1 MPCTGASR
9 RWPEEEQGRMRL
21 AFAHKLVAYLFAGL
35 GLTALMLG
43 TTFSSIESL
52 LLIVAFVASWFA
64 EPPLLD
70 RPGYSRFW
78 NAAAVVFLVIQIGR
92 AMAGEATLTVGVQYA
107 AFLQISRLSH
117 RKTAADYQQIAIL
130 GFLHL
135 IAGTVLSAGLDYA
148 IVFFGFVVVMPWM
161 LALTHLRKE
170 LETHHGPGTP
180 MLRGDLDSREFATPA
195 FFGGTTLLAIP
206 LFILTAAMFFA
217 FPRVGFGF
225 LSNLGART
233 QSVAGFGDDVELG
246 GFGTIRDDPTVVM
259 RVKPKNR
266 PNPPQQSI
274 AVRLRGTSFDR
285 YSEGRWS
292 RTQTTGAA
300 LARLQNEYIVFR
312 PPRPEDQEYEII
324 LDPMEEAVL
333 FLPQGT
339 VALRVPPTVRA
350 GRDRY
355 RRITH
360 APGLDI
366 RYGGRVEAPL
376 TYQAFVAPK
385 RRGFKERIPPALR
398 EHYVEVPAG
407 YERVAALAREVVRD
421 TSHPHAQAQLVER
434 YLRGG
439 GNFRY
444 TLDQP
449 DTEGKDPLHVF
460 LFEAKAGHCEYFS
473 TAMAL
478 MMRSLGLPAR
488 NVTGFLGADYN
499 PYGDYYAVR
508 NGHAH
513 SWVEVLIDGRW
524 ITFDPTPASGQVFAP
539 PSGLEVKLRQM
550 MDAMRVRW
558 ADYVVEYNIR
568 DQAKAL
574 RGLAAWYRSFRGDR
588 RGAHPNA
595 DDGSADDQDF
605 GPIPFR
611 PDWRWFVA
619 IMTTF
624 GVGVLYARWHRKRR
638 RQTRAGRQ
646 LDPDRDRAVR
656 LYLSLESS
664 LRSAGQARPPDVTPI
679 EHAEELGRSG
689 FPAADEVRE
698 VTDAYLA
705 ARFGEN
711 GLPPQDYHRLRQV
724 SRSVRGKA
732 KRRPTA

>member
-1 MPCTGASR
+1 
-9 RWPEEEQGRMRL
+9 MRF
-21 AFAHKLVAYLFAGL
+21 AFAHKLVTYMFAGL
-35 GLTALMLG
+35 GLSALMLG
-43 TTFSSIESL
+43 TTFTPIESL
-52 LLIVAFVASWFA
+52 VLTAAFVASWFV

-78 NAAAVVFLVIQIGR
+78 NIAAVVFLLIQIAR
-92 AMAGEATLTVGVQYA
+92 SMAGEATLMVGVQYA

-135 IAGTVLSAGLDYA
+135 IAGTVLSVGLDYA
-148 IVFFGFVVVMPWM
+148 FVFFGFVVVMPWM

-170 LETHHGPGTP
+170 LETQHGVGSP
-180 MLRGDLDSREFATPA
+180 MLRGELESRQLATPA
-195 FFGGTTLLAIP
+195 FFGGTTLLAVP

-225 LSNLGART
+225 LSSFGTRT

-259 RVKPKNR
+259 RVKPKHQ
-266 PNPPQQSI
+266 PDPPPRSI
-274 AVRLRGTSFDR
+274 GLRLRGTSFDH

-292 RTQTTGAA
+292 RTPVAGVEVQ
-300 LARLQNEYIVFR
+300 RLQDQYILLR
-312 PPRPEDQEYEII
+312 PPKPEDHEYEII

-333 FLPQGT
+333 FLPEGT
-339 VALRVPPTVRA
+339 VALQVPPVIRS
-350 GRDRY
+350 GRSRY
-355 RRITH
+355 RRVVY
-360 APGLDI
+360 APGLDV
-366 RYGGRVEAPL
+366 RYRGRLEAPL
-376 TYQAFVAPK
+376 TYKAFAAQK
-385 RRGFKERIPPALR
+385 RAGFPETIPRALR
-398 EHYVEVPAG
+398 ERYVEIPPG
-407 YERVAALAREVVRD
+407 YERIASLAQEVVRGVSD
-421 TSHPHAQAQLVER
+421 PRGQAQRVEQ

-439 GNFRY
+439 DNFRY
-444 TLDQP
+444 TLEQP
-449 DTEGKDPLHVF
+449 DTEGRDPLHVF

-473 TAMAL
+473 TSMAI

-513 SWVEVLIDGRW
+513 SWVEVLIDGQW
-524 ITFDPTPASGQVFAP
+524 ITFDPTPASGQAFAS
-539 PSGLEVKLRQM
+539 PSGLAVKLRQM

-558 ADYVVEYNIR
+558 AEYVVEFNIR

-574 RGLAAWYRSFRGDR
+574 QGLAAWYRSLRRD
-588 RGAHPNA
+588 RGAAPANTANNLVGEH
-595 DDGSADDQDF
+595 DF

-619 IMTTF
+619 IMSTF
-624 GVGVLYARWHRKRR
+624 GVGVLFVRWSRKRR

-664 LRSAGQARPPDVTPI
+664 LRSAGHARPPDATPT

-689 FPAADEVRE
+689 FVAAAEVRE

-711 GLPPQDYHRLRQV
+711 GLAPQDYHRLRQV
-724 SRSVRGKA
+724 SRSIRNKA
-732 KRRPTA
+732 RRPPIA

>member
-1 MPCTGASR
+1 
-9 RWPEEEQGRMRL
+9 MRF
-21 AFAHKLVAYLFAGL
+21 AFAHKLVAYIFAGL
-35 GLTALMLG
+35 GLIALMLG
-43 TTFSSIESL
+43 TTFSPIESL
-52 LLIVAFVASWFA
+52 LVVVAFVASWFA

-78 NAAAVVFLVIQIGR
+78 NVAAVVFFFIQIAR
-92 AMAGEATLTVGVQYA
+92 AIGGEAMLTVGVEYA

-117 RKTAADYQQIAIL
+117 RKTANDYQQIAIL

-148 IVFFGFVVVMPWM
+148 VVFFGFVVVMPWM

-170 LETHHGPGTP
+170 LETQHGQGSP
-180 MLRGDLDSREFATPA
+180 MLRGELESSELATPA
-195 FFGGTTLLAIP
+195 FFGGTTLLAVP

-225 LSNLGART
+225 LSSLGART

-266 PNPPQQSI
+266 PTPPPRSI
-274 AVRLRGTSFDR
+274 GLRLRGTSFDR

-292 RTQTTGAA
+292 RTQ
-300 LARLQNEYIVFR
+300 LAGSEMKHLQDEYIVFR
-312 PPRPEDQEYEII
+312 PPKPGDREYEII

-333 FLPQGT
+333 FLPEGT
-339 VALRVPPTVRA
+339 VALQVPPVVRS
-350 GRDRY
+350 GRNRY
-355 RRITH
+355 RRVVQ
-360 APGLDI
+360 APGLDL
-366 RYGGRVEAPL
+366 RYDGRAGAPL
-376 TYQAFVAPK
+376 TYKAFATPK
-385 RRGFKERIPPALR
+385 RRGFTERIPKALGKR
-398 EHYVEVPAG
+398 YVEVPPG
-407 YERVAALAREVVRD
+407 YERVDALAREIVRGVSD
-421 TSHPHAQAQLVER
+421 PHVQAQRVER

-444 TLDQP
+444 TLEQP
-449 DTEGKDPLHVF
+449 DTEGKDPVHVF

-473 TAMAL
+473 TAMAI

-513 SWVEVLIDGRW
+513 SWVEVLIKGQW
-524 ITFDPTPASGQVFAP
+524 VTFDPTPASGQVFTA
-539 PSGLEVKLRQM
+539 PSGLAVRLRQM

-558 ADYVVEYNIR
+558 AEYIVEYNIR
-568 DQAKAL
+568 DQARAL
-574 RGLAAWYRSFRGDR
+574 QGLAAWYRSLRAK
-588 RGAHPNA
+588 RGAAQSNEAGDSGHE
-595 DDGSADDQDF
+595 QDF

-611 PDWRWFVA
+611 PDWRWFIA
-619 IMTTF
+619 IMSIF
-624 GVGVLYARWHRKRR
+624 GVGVLVVRWSRKRR

-664 LRSAGQARPPDVTPI
+664 LRTAGQARPSDVTPT
-679 EHAEELGRSG
+679 EHAEELGRAG
-689 FPAADEVRE
+689 FLAADEVSE
-698 VTDAYLA
+698 VTHAYLA
-705 ARFGEN
+705 ARFGET

-724 SRSVRGKA
+724 SRSIRAKA
-732 KRRPTA
+732 KRPPIA

>member
-1 MPCTGASR
+1 
-9 RWPEEEQGRMRL
+9 MRF
-21 AFAHKLVAYLFAGL
+21 AFAHKLVTYLFAGL
-35 GLTALMLG
+35 GLTALLLG
-43 TTFSSIESL
+43 TTFSPIESL
-52 LLIVAFVASWFA
+52 LLVAAFVASWFA

-78 NAAAVVFLVIQIGR
+78 NVAAVVFLLIQIGR
-92 AMAGEATLTVGVQYA
+92 AISGEAMLSVGVQYA

-117 RKTAADYQQIAIL
+117 RKTAADYQQIVIL

-148 IVFFGFVVVMPWM
+148 VVFFGFVVVMPWM

-170 LETHHGPGTP
+170 LETQHGADTP
-180 MLRGDLDSREFATPA
+180 MLRGELESRELATPA

-206 LFILTAAMFFA
+206 LFMLTAAMFFA

-225 LSNLGART
+225 LSNLGTRT

-246 GFGTIRDDPTVVM
+246 GFGAIRDDPTVVM
-259 RVKPKNR
+259 RVKPKTR
-266 PNPPQQSI
+266 PTPPPQSI

-292 RTQTTGAA
+292 RTQATGTE
-300 LARLQNEYIVFR
+300 LRHLQDQYVVFR
-312 PPRPEDQEYEII
+312 PPEPEDQEYEII
-324 LDPMEEAVL
+324 LDPMQEAVL
-333 FLPQGT
+333 FLPDGT

-355 RRITH
+355 RRIMQ

-366 RYGGRVEAPL
+366 RYGGRVEGPL
-376 TYQAFVAPK
+376 TYKAFVTPK
-385 RRGFKERIPPALR
+385 RRGFPERIPRRLR
-398 EHYVEVPAG
+398 KHYVEVPAD
-407 YERVAALAREVVRD
+407 YERVAALAKRVAGGA
-421 TSHPHAQAQLVER
+421 SNPYAQAQLVER

-444 TLDQP
+444 TLEQP

-473 TAMAL
+473 TAMAI

-508 NGHAH
+508 NGNAH

-524 ITFDPTPASGQVFAP
+524 ITFDPTPASGQVFAS
-539 PSGLEVKLRQM
+539 PSGLAVKLRQM

-558 ADYVVEYNIR
+558 ADYIVEYNIR
-568 DQAKAL
+568 DQVKAL
-574 RGLAAWYRSFRGDR
+574 RGFAAWYRSLRGGR
-588 RGAHPNA
+588 RSAESNPG
-595 DDGSADDQDF
+595 DGSGDEQDF
-605 GPIPFR
+605 APIPFR

-619 IMTTF
+619 IMSTF
-624 GVGVLYARWHRKRR
+624 GVGVLFVRWRRKRR

-656 LYLSLESS
+656 LYLSLENS
-664 LRSAGQARPPDVTPI
+664 LRSAGHARPPDVTPI
-679 EHAEELGRSG
+679 EHAKELGRSG

-705 ARFGEN
+705 ARFGED
-711 GLPPQDYHRLRQV
+711 GLPLQDYHRLRHV
-724 SRSVRGKA
+724 SRSIRAKA
-732 KRRPTA
+732 KRPPTA